1 MGHRHP
7 ACGDEVV
14 LSVRVEA
21 GVLRAIRFDARGCVV
36 SQAAAA
42 MLCQHLEGRSLAEI
56 NAFSARDMLDLVS
69 LPLSP
74 SPPLPPPPRLRPPPL
89 RSPPLPRTLRG
100 PVSRPH
106 ALASVS
112 APARQFNPPLPR
124 SVDDGLSF

>member
-1 MGHRHP
+1 VSEDRLLDYFESRTYRGSVAGESARVGHRHP

-42 MLCQHLEGRSLAEI
+42 MLCEHLEGRSLAEI
-56 NAFSARDMLDLVS
+56 NAFSARDMLDLVA

-74 SPPLPPPPRLRPPPL
+74 RRLACALLPYEALRLLEPFAAPPTPSP
-89 RSPPLPRTLRG
+89 
-100 PVSRPH
+100 H
-106 ALASVS
+106 
-112 APARQFNPPLPR
+112 
-124 SVDDGLSF
+124 